1 MVLFLGSVP
10 ARSAQAVLDL
20 RQERRRW
27 SRDAGAIG
35 RTAVRER
42 SVVEALRMLM
52 ELARG
57 PQAAKTPRREAASH
71 LRQRMARRH
80 AVKRRRTPR

>member
-1 MVLFLGSVP
+1 
-10 ARSAQAVLDL
+10 
-20 RQERRRW
+20 
-27 SRDAGAIG
+27 
-35 RTAVRER
+35 VRER
-42 SVVEALRMLM
+42 SVVEAQRMLM